1 MGYLHHACIQ
11 TSHATSSSV
20 AQSVTI
26 TGSAG
31 TMLLGFSFDAPVV
44 SWFDL
49 NRPTTG
55 GGSMTF
61 DGMNF
66 GNSNYTPTAQIKGSM
81 CGSTSWVTYTQI
93 RCTQPHSFGRQ
104 AGILNSNQEL

>member
-1 MGYLHHACIQ
+1 
-11 TSHATSSSV
+11 
-20 AQSVTI
+20 
-26 TGSAG
+26 
-31 TMLLGFSFDAPVV
+31 V
-44 SWFDL
+44 SGFDL

-93 RCTQPHSFGRQ
+93 R
-104 AGILNSNQEL
+104 